1 MLWIVGWLLLL
12 IGVFQAPLASLVTVW
27 YESKTFNHGFL
38 IFPLI
43 GWFIWRAR
51 HRVAAVQPR
60 VSWLAAILGMISALV
75 ELLGMAAN
83 VNILQHMALAGMLLF
98 GAITFIGWRAAWVL
112 WFPLSLLA
120 FVPPL
125 GEELVPLF
133 QQITAD
139 LAVWMLQLTGVPVFR
154 DGLYITIPAGNFEVA
169 EACSGIRFFVAC
181 VFLGYLFGCIN
192 FHSIPKRIA
201 FVLFGVA
208 LPIVANGVRVYGTIL
223 VGHFIDMKYAGGA
236 DHLVYGWF
244 FFLLVIGVLVLFG
257 THFSDIRQ
265 HDKQAETP
273 AMNPAWHH
281 HAWAK
286 AFVLAALPTM
296 IAFAAHLYVA
306 EGDDTV
312 RILIQADGLPGTAS
326 QQAEKHLLPSLH
338 NPSGSLSRTFIMNGK
353 PVTLF
358 VGWYE
363 HNHPDAELISWYSR
377 LYDINQWASVSSST
391 IVLPVPGQHA
401 SAGVERLVSPR
412 GQRRALIYWYDVPGL
427 RSHSKIAVKLQQALN
442 RLSGRS
448 SGGALV
454 ALSIPVTRET
464 DAELFSLLEN
474 NGILVQISST
484 IVFK

>member
-1 MLWIVGWLLLL
+1 MLWIAGWLLLL
-12 IGVFQAPLASLVTVW
+12 MGVFHAPLASLVTVW

-51 HRVAAVQPR
+51 RRVAAAQPR
-60 VSWLAAILGMISALV
+60 VSWLAAILGMISAFV

-98 GAITFIGWRAAWVL
+98 GAVTFIGWRAAWVL

-154 DGLYITIPAGNFEVA
+154 EGLYITIPAGHFEVA

-192 FHSIPKRIA
+192 FRSIPKRIV
-201 FVLFGVA
+201 FVLFGIA
-208 LPIVANGVRVYGTIL
+208 LPVVANGIRVYGTIL
-223 VGHFIDMKYAGGA
+223 VGHFIDMKYAGSA

-244 FFLLVIGVLVLFG
+244 FFLLVIGVLVLVG
-257 THFSDIRQ
+257 TRFSDIRQ
-265 HDKQAETP
+265 HDDQSETA
-273 AMNPAWHH
+273 AMNPAWRH
-281 HAWAK
+281 HAWQK
-286 AFVLAALPTM
+286 AFVLAALPAM
-296 IAFAAHLYVA
+296 IALVANLYEAAR
-306 EGDDTV
+306 DDAV
-312 RILIQADGLPGTAS
+312 QISIQTAGLPGTAS
-326 QQAEKHLLPSLH
+326 QQAEKYLLPSLH
-338 NPSGSLSRTFIMNGK
+338 NPSGSLTRTFIMNGK
-353 PVTLF
+353 AATLF

-363 HNHPDAELISWYSR
+363 HNHSDAELISWHNR
-377 LYDINQWASVSSST
+377 LYDINQWAAVSSST
-391 IVLPVPGQHA
+391 MILPLPAQHA
-401 SAGVERLVSPR
+401 NAGVERLVSPR

-442 RLSGRS
+442 GLSGRS

-464 DAELFSLLEN
+464 DAELLSLLEN
-474 NGILVQISST
+474 NGILVPISST
-484 IVFK
+484 IAFK